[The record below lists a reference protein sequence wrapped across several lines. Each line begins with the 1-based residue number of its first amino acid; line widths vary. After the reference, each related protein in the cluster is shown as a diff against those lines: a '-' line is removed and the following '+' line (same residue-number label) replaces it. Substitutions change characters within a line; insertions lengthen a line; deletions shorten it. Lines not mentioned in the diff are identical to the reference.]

1 MDLLTCSQT
10 MSRHEGSVTCLT
22 MCQGRIIS
30 GSVDS
35 TIKVLI
41 TLHIPHLTTLF
52 SVLRC
57 GNKNE
62 YYSATIFLM
71 ISIINYFFI
80 THINDNFTHILY

>member
-41 TLHIPHLTTLF
+41 TSHIPHFTTHLSF
-52 SVLRC
+52 LCLVVAIKMSIC
-57 GNKNE
+57 
-62 YYSATIFLM
+62 SAIQFQ
-71 ISIINYFFI
+71 FQF
-80 THINDNFTHILY
+80 

>member
-41 TLHIPHLTTLF
+41 TSHISHFTTVSLFCLF
-52 SVLRC
+52 SVSRC
-57 GNKNE
+57 GNEKYLFNNV
-62 YYSATIFLM
+62 F
-71 ISIINYFFI
+71 NK
-80 THINDNFTHILY
+80 